1 MISRRA
7 FTLTCCLLLLS
18 FISALSGC
26 VKDDPVDVLVLQ
38 KVQEELAANYDPAI
52 MTNVTK
58 WEVFKKNLKIW
69 LADDYDQEKIKEIT
83 DKTARAFGTISRTNG
98 KVEASY
104 IVMVYQKRTNPTSGE
119 TKVYNVAEGTFFNGK
134 ETVEV
139 QLYGLG
145 DGKYDYK

>member
-18 FISALSGC
+18 LISTLSGC

-52 MTNVTK
+52 MTNITK

-98 KVEASY
+98 KVEATY

-119 TKVYNVAEGTFFNGK
+119 TKVYNIAEGTFYNGK